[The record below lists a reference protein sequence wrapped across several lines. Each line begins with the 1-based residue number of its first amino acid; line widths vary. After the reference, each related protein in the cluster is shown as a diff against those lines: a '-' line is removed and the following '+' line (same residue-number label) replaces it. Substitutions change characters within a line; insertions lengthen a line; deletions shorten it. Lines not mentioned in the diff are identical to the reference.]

1 MGCVGLVI
9 AVLGFIASF
18 CRRCCLCTYL
28 VLGAIITIVELGL
41 TLSMFFNLDN
51 TVNTIVSYEKKKN
64 GWSAAKAAAEA
75 ANLTSKIEGG
85 RWFFLVMVLLQSIG
99 LLVAVVLRTCYMPKE
114 LSYEDFEQGQ
124 RDSAAHAGAQQQIQ
138 LEQLKSSVNRGA
150 PRGAASS
157 TYLEGSGNQYA
168 SNSKLYRK

>member
-1 MGCVGLVI
+1 MGCIGLVV

-18 CRRCCLCTYL
+18 YRRCCLCTYL
-28 VLGAIITIVELGL
+28 VLGALITIAELGL

-51 TVNTIVSYEKKKN
+51 TVGGIVDYE
-64 GWSAAKAAAEA
+64 AKQNKWDDPQTAAETES
-75 ANLTSKIEGG
+75 LTNQIKGG

-114 LSYEDFEQGQ
+114 QSYEDFEQGQ
-124 RDSAAHAGAQQQIQ
+124 RDSAANAGAQQQIQ
-138 LEQLKSSVNRGA
+138 LEQLKSSVA
-150 PRGAASS
+150 RGAARGGASS
-157 TYLEGSGNQYA
+157 THLEGGGNQYA